1 MKKIKTSLVLNIII
15 VIFTVFATIC
25 MFTGFRFMSGDEIVL
40 EASNLGM
47 FKFFTVDSNLFM
59 GIVALIFSVLEV
71 RLLQGKIKERD
82 RKYYLLK
89 LMGTTGVGLTFIVV
103 FTYLSYI
110 IEGGVRLM
118 VMNSNLFFHLVTP
131 VLSMITFMFFEK
143 TDKLS
148 FKDTFY
154 GLTPMLVYAVYYVI
168 NVMAHVEN
176 GKVSPA
182 YDWYWFVQN
191 GAWTIIIVLPIIILI
206 TYLISLVLWKV
217 NKEK

>member
-59 GIVALIFSVLEV
+59 GVVALIFSVLEV
-71 RLLQGKIKERD
+71 RLLQGKIKEID

-131 VLSMITFMFFEK
+131 VLSMIHFM
-143 TDKLS
+143 D
-148 FKDTFY
+148 
-154 GLTPMLVYAVYYVI
+154 
-168 NVMAHVEN
+168 
-176 GKVSPA
+176 
-182 YDWYWFVQN
+182 
-191 GAWTIIIVLPIIILI
+191 
-206 TYLISLVLWKV
+206 
-217 NKEK
+217 

>member
-40 EASNLGM
+40 EASRLGM

-59 GIVALIFSVLEV
+59 GVVALIFSVLEV
-71 RLLQGKIKERD
+71 RLLQGKIKEID

-110 IEGGVRLM
+110 IEGGAKLM
-118 VMNSNLFFHLVTP
+118 VMNSNLFFHLATP
-131 VLSMITFMFFEK
+131 VLSMVTFMFFEK

-176 GKVSPA
+176 GKVLPT

>member
-1 MKKIKTSLVLNIII
+1 
-15 VIFTVFATIC
+15 
-25 MFTGFRFMSGDEIVL
+25 
-40 EASNLGM
+40 
-47 FKFFTVDSNLFM
+47 
-59 GIVALIFSVLEV
+59 
-71 RLLQGKIKERD
+71 
-82 RKYYLLK
+82 
-89 LMGTTGVGLTFIVV
+89 
-103 FTYLSYI
+103 
-110 IEGGVRLM
+110 M

-154 GLTPMLVYAVYYVI
+154 GLTPMIVYAVYYVI

-176 GKVSPA
+176 GKVSPT

>member
-15 VIFTVFATIC
+15 VVFTIFATIC

-40 EASNLGM
+40 EASRLGM

-59 GIVALIFSVLEV
+59 GIVALIFSILEI
-71 RLLQGKIKERD
+71 RLLQGKIKEID
-82 RKYYLLK
+82 RNYYLLK
-89 LMGTTGVGLTFIVV
+89 LMGTTGVGLTFVVV

-110 IEGGVRLM
+110 IEGGVKLM

-154 GLTPMLVYAVYYVI
+154 GLTPMLVYAIYYVI
-168 NVMAHVEN
+168 NVITHVEN
-176 GKVSPA
+176 GKVSPT

>member
-1 MKKIKTSLVLNIII
+1 MKKIQTSLVLNIII
-15 VIFTVFATIC
+15 VIVTIFATIC
-25 MFTGFRFMSGDEIVL
+25 MFTGFRFMSGDEIIL
-40 EASNLGM
+40 EASRLAM

-59 GIVALIFSVLEV
+59 GIVALIFSVLEI
-71 RLLQGKIKERD
+71 RLLQGKIKEID

-89 LMGTTGVGLTFIVV
+89 LMGTTGVGLTFVVV

-118 VMNSNLFFHLVTP
+118 VMNSNLFFHLITP

-154 GLTPMLVYAVYYVI
+154 GLIPMLVYAVYYVI
-168 NVMAHVEN
+168 NIIVHIEN
-176 GKVSPA
+176 GKVSPT

-191 GAWTIIIVLPIIILI
+191 GAWTIIIVVPIIILI
-206 TYLISLVLWKV
+206 TYLLSLVLWKV
-217 NKEK
+217 NREK

>member
-1 MKKIKTSLVLNIII
+1 MKKIKTSLVLNTII

-40 EASNLGM
+40 EASRLGM

-71 RLLQGKIKERD
+71 RLLQGKIKEID

-89 LMGTTGVGLTFIVV
+89 LMGTTGVGLTFVVV

-110 IEGGVRLM
+110 IEGGVKLM

-131 VLSMITFMFFEK
+131 VLSMVTFMFFEK

-154 GLTPMLVYAVYYVI
+154 GLIPMLVYAIYYVI

-176 GKVSPA
+176 GKVSPT